1 VTTNADGLL
10 AARFAATR
18 DDHDDSDWNDVLQRH
33 VRGRRAQAGR
43 VAVAAGSPASVWR
56 RPSTRV
62 GLLVAVI
69 TLAFLVATPAFGIGS
84 RLWGLVNGTPVPPRS
99 LGSNDWNALSVI
111 NNFAHHVR
119 PKDATKPPRVKSL
132 AKLDFV
138 AITKVADRNGESF
151 YVLKRRD
158 GSSCYA
164 EGPTRG
170 FRARPTDKDLSLLAG
185 IGCRPTYPFPSRA
198 APVFDMSVFHS
209 KSFSNT
215 TGVSG
220 GYVWRLR
227 GFAADPVSEVA
238 VIGTDNVLRDETP
251 VTDNVY
257 SGTNSLPIFRPKQI
271 VAFDKQGHRVYTQCV
286 QDGGCK

>member
-1 VTTNADGLL
+1 MTNADGLL

-18 DDHDDSDWNDVLQRH
+18 DNHDDTDWNDVLQR
-33 VRGRRAQAGR
+33 RSTLGATAE
-43 VAVAAGSPASVWR
+43 AAGSPVTVWR
-56 RPSTRV
+56 RRSTRV
-62 GLLVAVI
+62 GLLVAAVI
-69 TLAFLVATPAFGIGS
+69 LAFLVATPAFGIGS
-84 RLWGLVNGTPVPPRS
+84 RLWGLFNGKPVPPRS
-99 LGSNDWNALSVI
+99 LGSNDWNVLSEI

-119 PKDATKPPRVKSL
+119 PTDAMKLPRVKNL

-138 AITKVADRNGESF
+138 AITKAADRNGESF

-164 EGPTRG
+164 DGPTRG

-198 APVFDMSVFHS
+198 APVFDMSAFHA
-209 KSFSNT
+209 KNFSTT

-227 GFAADPVSEVA
+227 GFAADPVSKVA
-238 VIGTDNVLRDETP
+238 VIGTDNVLRAETP

-257 SGTNSLPIFRPKQI
+257 SSAILPIFPPKQI
-271 VAFDKQGHRVYTQCV
+271 VAFDRQGHRVYTQCV

>member
-18 DDHDDSDWNDVLQRH
+18 DNHDDSDWNDVLQRR
-33 VRGRRAQAGR
+33 VRSRRAQAGT
-43 VAVAAGSPASVWR
+43 AADATGSRASVWR
-56 RPSTRV
+56 RRSTRV
-62 GLLVAVI
+62 GLLVAAVI
-69 TLAFLVATPAFGIGS
+69 LAFLVATPAFGIGS
-84 RLWGLVNGTPVPPRS
+84 RLWGLFNGKPVPPRS

-119 PKDATKPPRVKSL
+119 PKDADKPPSIKSL

-138 AITKVADRNGESF
+138 AITKAADRSGESF

-164 EGPTRG
+164 EGPTGG
-170 FRARPTDKDLSLLAG
+170 FRARPTDKDLTLLAG

-215 TGVSG
+215 AGVSG

-227 GFAADPVSEVA
+227 GFAADPVGKVG

-257 SGTNSLPIFRPKQI
+257 ESTNLPIFPPKQI
-271 VAFDKQGHRVYTQCV
+271 VAFDRQGHRVYTECV
-286 QDGGCK
+286 QDRGCK